1 MTNRR
6 RPSPA
11 ALAFALLAFLSAP
24 AFAEDAAGEKPKLPE
39 GVKALTPEMQKELDV
54 LVQAAAARR
63 GLKLKNAVAM
73 GQLDE
78 PKLKQKVLKMFD
90 DELPAAKMA
99 PLEKSLK
106 SFGYIP
112 EEMNLGE
119 YYPKLLTSQIGGFY
133 DPKEK
138 YLVLIDREGGPLGP
152 QGEKMFGK
160 EMMEL
165 MSNTMMVHEITHA
178 IQDQHFDLSKFGHD
192 AVLDDAAAAKTAL
205 IEGDATLVMYG
216 YMLNSDLERVP
227 MVAQQMKMFSSNPG
241 QLAAMMPDMPGAK
254 ELAEA
259 PAYLSENLMFS
270 YIQGMVFALEVKK
283 AGGQKLLDHAFT
295 KDPPRSTEQILH
307 PEKWLAKRDDP
318 VKIELPDL
326 TQSVLQGFA
335 RIQEGTWGEFNIRL
349 MLEEKLGAAGKAE
362 AATAAEGWGGDRF
375 AVYERDG
382 ARVPVWC
389 VDFDTQKDAE
399 EFKAAVAKALKDA
412 AVTCP
417 PEKKR
422 CTVVL
427 GGKLEAKASEEVNAK
442 LAAAAATAPENKA
455 LDLAALG
462 ITDADKPK
470 PLGMAEA
477 MQMMNSPN
485 LKSLMGAGMET
496 ADLDKLVDTM
506 FDDPDMSKALIDSV
520 MDMYKQMGLSMPR
533 DQVEQVIKNPAMRQ
547 MMKSMIKNMMPKQ
560 PAAQP
565 EKEGATKTPADKPEP
580 LKE

>member
-1 MTNRR
+1 MTIRQ
-6 RPSPA
+6 PSTA
-11 ALAFALLAFLSAP
+11 AAFVLVALLSAP
-24 AFAEDAAGEKPKLPE
+24 AFAGEEAAGEQPKLPE
-39 GVKALTPEMQKELDV
+39 GVKALAPEMQKELDV
-54 LVQAAAARR
+54 LVKAAAQRR
-63 GLKLKNAVAM
+63 GLKLKNPVAM

-78 PKLKQKVLKMFD
+78 SKLKQKVLKMFD

-119 YYPKLLTSQIGGFY
+119 YYPKLLTSQVGGFY

-178 IQDQHFDLSKFGHD
+178 IQDQHFDLSSFGHD

-205 IEGDATLVMYG
+205 IEGDATLVMYS
-216 YMLNSDLERVP
+216 YLLNSDLERVP
-227 MVAQQMKMFSSNPG
+227 MVAQQMKMFSSNPA
-241 QLAAMMPDMPGAK
+241 QMAAMMPDMPGAK

-259 PAYLSENLMFS
+259 PPYLSENLMFS

-283 AGGQKLLDHAFT
+283 TGGQKLLDYAFT

-307 PEKWLAKRDDP
+307 PEKWIGKRDDP

-326 TQSVLQGFA
+326 TQSELKGFA
-335 RIQEGTWGEFNIRL
+335 RIQEGTWGEFNIGL
-349 MLEEKLGAAGKAE
+349 MLKEKLGAAGKAE
-362 AATAAEGWGGDRF
+362 ATAAAEGWGGDRF
-375 AVYERDG
+375 AVYEKDG

-389 VDFDTQKDAE
+389 VDFDSQKDAE

-412 AVTCP
+412 AVTCS

-422 CTVVL
+422 CTLVL
-427 GGKLEAKASEEVNAK
+427 GGKVEAKVAEELNAK
-442 LAAAAATAPENKA
+442 LATAAATAPENKA

-470 PLGMAEA
+470 PLGVAEA

-485 LKSLMGAGMET
+485 LKAMMGASMET
-496 ADLDKLVDTM
+496 ADVDKIVDTM
-506 FDDPDMSKALIDSV
+506 LDDPAMSKTIVDSV

-533 DQVEQVIKNPAMRQ
+533 EQVEQLVNNPAMRQ
-547 MMKSMIKNMMPKQ
+547 MMKSMLKGMVAQQ
-560 PAAQP
+560 PAP
-565 EKEGATKTPADKPEP
+565 PKKEGATKTPEDKPEP

>member
-1 MTNRR
+1 MKTRR
-6 RPSPA
+6 LSPA
-11 ALAFALLAFLSAP
+11 AAFVLLALLAAP
-24 AFAEDAAGEKPKLPE
+24 AFAEQAAGEAPKPPE
-39 GVKALTPEMQKELDV
+39 GVKALTPEMQKELDA
-54 LVQAAAARR
+54 LVQAAVQRR

-78 PKLKQKVLKMFD
+78 PKLKAKVLEMFG

-112 EEMNLGE
+112 ESMNLAE

-160 EMMEL
+160 DMMEL

-178 IQDQHFDLSKFGHD
+178 IQDQHFDLAHFGND
-192 AVLDDAAAAKTAL
+192 AVLDDGAAAKTAL
-205 IEGDATLVMYG
+205 IEGDATMVMYG
-216 YMLNSDLERVP
+216 YLLNSDLERVP

-259 PAYLSENLMFS
+259 PAYLSENLTFS

-283 AGGQKLLDHAFT
+283 AGGQKLLDYAFA

-307 PEKWLAKRDDP
+307 PEKWIGKRDDP
-318 VKIELPDL
+318 VKIALPDL
-326 TQSVLQGFA
+326 TQSVLQGYA

-362 AATAAEGWGGDRF
+362 AGAAAEGWGGDRF
-375 AVYERDG
+375 AVYEKDG

-389 VDFDTQKDAE
+389 VDFDTAKDAE
-399 EFKAAVAKALKDA
+399 EFKAAAAKALKDA
-412 AVTCP
+412 AVAYL

-422 CTVVL
+422 CTLVL
-427 GGKLEAKASEEVNAK
+427 GGKLEAKAAEEVNAK
-442 LAAAAATAPENKA
+442 LAAAEATAPENKA

-462 ITDADKPK
+462 IAEADKPK
-470 PLGMAEA
+470 PMGPMEA

-485 LKSLMGAGMET
+485 LKAMLGTSLGS
-496 ADLDKLVDTM
+496 ADVDKLVDTM
-506 FDDPDMSKALIDSV
+506 FDDPSMSQAIIDSV

-533 DQVEQVIKNPAMRQ
+533 EQVEQVFKNPAMRQ
-547 MMKSMIKNMMPKQ
+547 MMKSMLKNMMPKPE
-560 PAAQP
+560 PAA
-565 EKEGATKTPADKPEP
+565 KTPADKPEP